1 MAVTDFISKRKS
13 LIVAPAGYGKTYYLA
28 TCLSETPENEK
39 QLILTHT
46 HAGIASI
53 KQKIKE
59 LSIPTSKYHIETITG
74 FAQKYVLAYYCG
86 NDIPEMDK
94 PNKEGEKYFTFIVKK
109 AIEILRLKP
118 VKKTISYSY
127 QGLFVDEYQDC
138 TVSQHQMIMSL
149 AEVLPTHILGDPL
162 QGIFGFGE
170 PLVEI
175 KTDLYNFE
183 EIDEL
188 TTPWRWYSNGNNKE
202 LGDKLKE
209 IRTVLTNSNKLIS
222 ITSYDPIITFVK
234 ISESD
239 IHDSNSNYRKCLTKL
254 ITNPQKN
261 TDFNSLLLVVPE
273 YIENNIPKG
282 RIDSRAKLKTQIDFS
297 NQLILLEAIDDK
309 KYYSISKSIDSL
321 VTGINRKNQKV
332 KALNKDVF
340 SNMFNSSCINK
351 WIKEDRL
358 IDKRGTDRILKIELD
373 ELINAFLSDPS
384 IHKLLSI
391 ILFLKNK
398 LKFKSQ
404 RRDLVNSIIK
414 AMRTAMSEEKSVYE
428 SMVSHKNIIRRVGRK
443 VYGKCLGTTLLTK
456 GLEFDT
462 VAILDAHRIENPKH
476 LYVALTRA
484 CKKLIVFSEKETL
497 CY

>member
-1 MAVTDFISKRKS
+1 
-13 LIVAPAGYGKTYYLA
+13 
-28 TCLSETPENEK
+28 
-39 QLILTHT
+39 
-46 HAGIASI
+46 
-53 KQKIKE
+53 
-59 LSIPTSKYHIETITG
+59 
-74 FAQKYVLAYYCG
+74 
-86 NDIPEMDK
+86 
-94 PNKEGEKYFTFIVKK
+94 
-109 AIEILRLKP
+109 
-118 VKKTISYSY
+118 
-127 QGLFVDEYQDC
+127 
-138 TVSQHQMIMSL
+138 
-149 AEVLPTHILGDPL
+149 
-162 QGIFGFGE
+162 
-170 PLVEI
+170 
-175 KTDLYNFE
+175 
-183 EIDEL
+183 
-188 TTPWRWYSNGNNKE
+188 
-202 LGDKLKE
+202 
-209 IRTVLTNSNKLIS
+209 
-222 ITSYDPIITFVK
+222 
-234 ISESD
+234 
-239 IHDSNSNYRKCLTKL
+239 
-254 ITNPQKN
+254 
-261 TDFNSLLLVVPE
+261 LLVVPE